1 MEALAAVNSM
11 SSLTEEDWTRLTQSL
26 EAFSEAWETSS
37 YPPSIIDSIAVAE
50 PKLARELIPELVK
63 LDLEQRWHR
72 GLRKLLEDYFDEIP
86 ELRSL
91 ISVDLIFEE
100 FHIRRRSGDCVSTTE
115 YFRRFPAHANDLDG
129 LLRMDPALRSEFA
142 SGRTSATHAELSPG
156 ETIDDFDL
164 LLQLGRGSFATVFLA
179 RQKSMQRLVALKVS
193 ADQGAEPQTLAQLDH
208 DNIIRVYDQRLIPER
223 SVRLLYM
230 QYAAGGT
237 LSDVIRRL
245 SAIKP
250 SAKSGSLYLKVIDD
264 ILDDRGESRP
274 VDSTIRRQIGE
285 MTWIQLVC
293 WIGTQLAAALDYAH
307 RSGIL
312 HRDIKPA
319 NVLLT
324 TEGVPKL
331 ADFNISFDASLE
343 GASAE
348 AEFGGSLA
356 YMSPEQLE
364 ACNPR
369 HARCASDLDGKSD
382 LYSLGIVLYEL
393 LTGKWPYDSVRDGT
407 PRGSQLEHMT
417 QLRLAGLPGDF
428 QQSFVSTDD
437 SGLGDALK
445 RCLAPDGK
453 DRYQS
458 GIELAT
464 ALDLCL
470 QPDARH
476 LLCDSTTRWKA
487 FVRRWP
493 QSSIILATLIPNLIT
508 AVFNFQYNRGEI
520 LSAMPDADAMFMRI
534 QSVVN
539 LIAFPTGILS
549 AFWLIRRV
557 AEATR
562 VSDVR
567 QLTSDSIE
575 ELRKRCL
582 KLGNLAAAVGL
593 TLWII
598 AAPVYPLAL
607 HLTRGNVPTTIYGH
621 FLASLTLCGLT
632 AAAYPFFAVSL
643 IALRC
648 LYPLLVQWSAISAAE
663 LPGLRKLSQSAWLH
677 LFLAAAVPMLAV
689 MILALTGLNR
699 RFALVVL
706 AVSGTLGFA
715 VATAAFRLVQNDLQV
730 LTRLIERTTTGRR

>member
-1 MEALAAVNSM
+1 MEALAAVNAISP
-11 SSLTEEDWTRLTQSL
+11 LTEDDWTRLTQAL

-37 YPPSIIDSIAVAE
+37 YPPSIVDSIPVAE
-50 PKLARELIPELVK
+50 LKVAKELIPELVK
-63 LDLEQRWHR
+63 LDLEQRWQR
-72 GLRKLLEDYFDEIP
+72 GLRKLLEDYLDEIP
-86 ELRSL
+86 GLDAL

-100 FHIRRRSGDCVSTTE
+100 YHIRRRSGDCVSPTE

-129 LLRMDPALRSEFA
+129 LLRMDPASRSEFA
-142 SGRTSATHAELSPG
+142 SGRTTATHAELSPG

-164 LLQLGRGSFATVFLA
+164 LLRLGRGAFATVFLA

-208 DNIIRVYDQRLIPER
+208 DNIIRVYDQRLISER

-237 LSDVIRRL
+237 LSDVIRRM
-245 SAIKP
+245 STTEP
-250 SAKSGSLYLKVIDD
+250 SARSGSLYLKVIDGL
-264 ILDDRGESRP
+264 LDDRGESRP
-274 VDSTIRRQIGE
+274 ADSAIRRQIIE
-285 MTWIQLVC
+285 MTWTQLVC
-293 WIGTQLAAALDYAH
+293 WIGTQLAVALDYAH
-307 RSGIL
+307 QRGIL

-331 ADFNISFDASLE
+331 ADFNISFGARLE

-369 HARCASDLDGKSD
+369 HTRHASELDGRSD

-393 LTGKWPYDSVRDGT
+393 LTGKRPYDIVAGGT
-407 PRGSQLEHMT
+407 HRENRLEHMT
-417 QLRLAGLPGDF
+417 ELRRAGLPDDF

-437 SGLGDALK
+437 CGLGNVLK
-445 RCLAPDGK
+445 RCLAFDAN
-453 DRYQS
+453 DRHQS
-458 GIELAT
+458 GRELAT

-476 LLCDSTTRWKA
+476 LLCDTTTRWKA
-487 FVRRWP
+487 VVRKWP
-493 QSSIILATLIPNLIT
+493 QASIILATVIPNLIT

-520 LSAMPDADAMFMRI
+520 LSAMPDADPMFMRI
-534 QSVVN
+534 QTVVN
-539 LIAFPTGILS
+539 LVAFPAGILS

-557 AEATR
+557 ADATR
-562 VSDVR
+562 VSDAR
-567 QLTSDSIE
+567 KLSSDSIAG
-575 ELRKRCL
+575 LRQRCL
-582 KLGNLAAAVGL
+582 QLGNLAAAVGL

-598 AAPVYPLAL
+598 AAPIYPLAL

-663 LPGLRKLSQSAWLH
+663 LPNLRKLSQSAWLH

-706 AVSGTLGFA
+706 AVSGTVGFA
-715 VATAAFRLVQNDLQV
+715 VATTAFRLVQNDLQV
-730 LTRLIERTTTGRR
+730 LTRLIERTKTGRR